1 MDLIITEFLYV
12 NEAFNTSYS
21 DGTSYSY
28 RAKEDGS
35 LYVNVWYTDSYNW
48 YYYGEDGKHIPV
60 FIQ

>member
-1 MDLIITEFLYV
+1 MDLIINGILYV

-35 LYVNVWYTDSYNW
+35 LYVNVWYTDSYNCIIM
-48 YYYGEDGKHIPV
+48 EKMEKHIPV